1 MKEQEKKA
9 EQTVIFGDVIWSQ
22 ELDSIDNESLI
33 DYAYTLYEQQSSV
46 KKSNRLGFQSP
57 SLPTTPDIVD
67 SRFKPLVSEVVSF
80 AQSICYD
87 VLYKDPDASRLT
99 FGVDAWANINPK
111 YAYNQPH
118 IHGGNTLLSL
128 IYYAQTPDNCGQF
141 YLTREDSRVDL
152 ISRFKIDNFLPLA
165 SQLYFTPTEG
175 KLLAFPGWVTHGVG
189 QNISDEDRISFAFNI
204 NLFSN
209 ENPMNGQRSQNE
221 NPMNGQRSQNENVN
235 TYAY

>member
-1 MKEQEKKA
+1 MKEQEKKV
-9 EQTVIFGDVIWSQ
+9 EQTVIFGDAVWSQ
-22 ELDSIDNESLI
+22 DLDSIDNESLI

-57 SLPTTPDIVD
+57 SLPTNPDVVD

-87 VLYKDPDASRLT
+87 VLYKDPDKSKLT

-118 IHGGNTLLSL
+118 IHGGNTLLS
-128 IYYAQTPDNCGQF
+128 IVYYAQTPDNCGQF

-165 SQLYFTPTEG
+165 PQLYFTPKEG
-175 KLLAFPGWVTHGVG
+175 KLLAFPGWVTHGVQ
-189 QNISDEDRISFAFNI
+189 QNTSDEDRISFAFNI
-204 NLFSN
+204 NLFTEQNSMNN
-209 ENPMNGQRSQNE
+209 EQTKTD
-221 NPMNGQRSQNENVN
+221 NVN

>member
-1 MKEQEKKA
+1 MKEQEKNV
-9 EQTVIFGDVIWSQ
+9 EQTVIFGDTIWSQ
-22 ELDSIDNESLI
+22 DIDSIDNESLI
-33 DYAYTLYEQQSSV
+33 DYAYTLYEQQGSV

-57 SLPTTPDIVD
+57 SLPTNPDVVD

-87 VLYKDPDASRLT
+87 VLYKDAEALGLT

-128 IYYAQTPDNCGQF
+128 VYYAQTPENCGQF

-165 SQLYFTPTEG
+165 PQLYFTPKEG

-204 NLFSN
+204 NIFTEQNSMNN
-209 ENPMNGQRSQNE
+209 EQTRSD
-221 NPMNGQRSQNENVN
+221 NVN

>member
-1 MKEQEKKA
+1 MKEQEKNV
-9 EQTVIFGDVIWSQ
+9 EQTVIFGDTIWSQ
-22 ELDSIDNESLI
+22 DLDSIDNESLI
-33 DYAYTLYEQQSSV
+33 DYAYTLYEQQDSV
-46 KKSNRLGFQSP
+46 KKSNRLGFQSS
-57 SLPTTPDIVD
+57 SLPTNPDIVD
-67 SRFKPLVSEVVSF
+67 ARLKPLISEVVSF

-87 VLYKDPDASRLT
+87 ILYKDVESSGLV

-128 IYYAQTPDNCGQF
+128 IYYAQTPDNCGQL

-152 ISRFKIDNFLPLA
+152 ISRFKIDNFLPFA
-165 SQLYFTPTEG
+165 PQLYFTPTEG

-204 NLFSN
+204 NIFTDNNS
-209 ENPMNGQRSQNE
+209 MNSQQNE
-221 NPMNGQRSQNENVN
+221 NTTDNIN